1 MELNFEKLP
10 IVYRTLQEQN
20 IDAWLITGRETIMK
34 REPILPV
41 LGDMDFIIATT
52 LIFTKAGKCIA
63 IVSPL
68 DVEGYKLIKGIDE
81 VVEYPGTMEDTI
93 AQVLK
98 ELDPAVLALDF
109 SSDDAAGDGLTV
121 GMYMTLQKVFEAI
134 DFKGEIV
141 SAFPVINKVKGIKT
155 PSQIEKIRDCV
166 VQADKYLRM
175 VPSICKEGS
184 TSLDLFNFLHQVA
197 YDDGYGMSWT
207 DTQCPGVSVD
217 PNVPSGHMGI
227 ISTPLVKGCVINI
240 DYGVSKDGY
249 CSDLQRMYYVLKDDE
264 DDAPE
269 HVKKAFYLVRD
280 AIKAATAFMRPG
292 VTGFQVDQVARHMI
306 VDEGYDSWNAALGHQ
321 VGHET
326 HDGGTILANR
336 RARYNKPSLIDTPL
350 DEGNVFAVEPSV
362 TIAEGRVGIEEDVLI
377 TENGGVFLNP
387 PQEELILIRLQK

>member
-1 MELNFEKLP
+1 MQLNFEKLP
-10 IVYRTLQEQN
+10 IVYQALRDQN
-20 IDAWLITGRETIMK
+20 VDAWLITGRETIMK
-34 REPILPV
+34 REPILHV

-52 LIFTKAGKCIA
+52 LIFTKEGKCIA

-81 VVEYPGTMEDTI
+81 VIEYPGTMEDTI
-93 AQVLK
+93 ADVLK
-98 ELDPAVLALDF
+98 RLDPAVLALDY

-121 GMYMTLQKVFEAI
+121 GMYMMLERVFKAI
-134 DFKGEIV
+134 DFRGEVV
-141 SAFPVINKVKGIKT
+141 SAFPIINKVKGIKT
-155 PSQIEKIRDCV
+155 PMQIEKIRDCV

-175 VPSICKEGS
+175 VPSVCKEGT
-184 TSLDLFNFLHQVA
+184 TSLDLFNFLQQVA
-197 YDDGYGMSWT
+197 YDDGYGMSWAAS
-207 DTQCPGVSVD
+207 QCPGVSVD

-227 ISTPLVKGCVINI
+227 ISTPLVKGYHINI

-264 DDAPE
+264 NDAPE
-269 HVKKAFYLVRD
+269 HIKKAFYLVRD
-280 AIKAATAFMRPG
+280 AIQAAADFMRPG

-306 VDEGYDSWNAALGHQ
+306 VDEGFDSWNAALGHQ

-336 RARYNKPSLIDTPL
+336 RPRYNKPSLIDTPL
-350 DEGNVFAVEPSV
+350 DAGNVFAVEPSV
-362 TIAEGRVGIEEDVLI
+362 TVAEGRIGLEEDVLV

-387 PQEELILIRLQK
+387 PQQELILIRLGK

>member
-34 REPILPV
+34 REPILHV

-52 LIFTKAGKCIA
+52 LIFTREGKCIA

-68 DVEGYKLIKGIDE
+68 DVECYKLIRGIDE
-81 VVEYPGTMEDTI
+81 VIEYPSTMEETI
-93 AQVLK
+93 GQVLQR
-98 ELDPAVLALDF
+98 LNPAVLALDY

-121 GMYMTLQKVFEAI
+121 GMYMMLQKVFKTI
-134 DFKGEIV
+134 NFQGQVV

-155 PSQIEKIRDCV
+155 PWQIEKIRDCAE
-166 VQADKYLRM
+166 QANKYLSM
-175 VPSICKEGS
+175 VPSICKEGT
-184 TSLDLFNFLHQVA
+184 TSLDIFNFLHQVA
-197 YDDGYGMSWT
+197 YDDGYGMSWA
-207 DTQCPGVSVD
+207 DSQCPGVSVD
-217 PNVPSGHMGI
+217 PNVPAGHMGI
-227 ISTPLVKGCVINI
+227 ISTPLVKGYVINI

-269 HVKKAFYLVRD
+269 HIKKAFYLVRD
-280 AIKAATAFMRPG
+280 AIKAAADFMKPG

-306 VDEGYDSWNAALGHQ
+306 VDEGFDSWNAALGHQ

-336 RARYNKPSLIDTPL
+336 RPRYNKPSLIDTPL
-350 DEGNVFAVEPSV
+350 DAGNVFAVEPSV
-362 TIAEGRVGIEEDVLI
+362 EVAEGRIGVEEDVLI
-377 TENGGVFLNP
+377 TENGGVFLTQ
-387 PQEELILIRLQK
+387 PQQELILIRLRK